1 MMAYLRGESRDQISL
16 LPESLEDYVSANAVV
31 RFIDRFVESQDMKS
45 LGFNRIYLSSTGRP
59 PYSPDCLLR
68 LYIYGYLHQHRSSR
82 QLARQTRCNVEL
94 MWLLEKLTP
103 EFKTISDFRKD
114 NGAAIGR
121 VVSQFRQFCRELG
134 LYGEQLVAIDGSF
147 FKASNGKDQVLSQKK
162 LDKELARI
170 EKQVE
175 EYLEEMERNDAL
187 EQDEVALT
195 AEELE
200 EKIRQMEEMQKRSQ
214 ENREQHQSLVEAGEQ
229 YRCLTDEDARMLR
242 KNGKSV
248 IGYNVQIAVDDKH
261 HLIASHD
268 VTVDGNDAKQLS
280 PMAQQAKEN
289 LAAKQLDVVADS
301 GYHSRVELQNCVE
314 EKITPYVATRDTS
327 SSKSQGRY
335 GKEDFDYDGQQD
347 IYRCPAGE
355 ELSFVGTGKSKTG
368 LIMRRYRTRQ
378 CTDCRLRSQCLKPET
393 AFKRQDRW
401 EHEHFVEENAA
412 RVDAHPEMMSR
423 RKALAEHPFGTFKHW
438 MGAQHFLTRR
448 KPNVRTEM
456 DLTVLSYNIKRAI
469 NVLGVEYLIEALD
482 RRSRPT

>member
-1 MMAYLRGESRDQISL
+1 MAYLRGENRDQISL

-31 RFIDRFVESQDMKS
+31 RFIDRFVELLNLDE
-45 LGFNRIYLSSTGRP
+45 LGFNRTKLASTGRP
-59 PYSPDCLLR
+59 PYSPDSLLR
-68 LYIYGYLHQHRSSR
+68 LFIYGYLHQHRSSR

-103 EFKTISDFRKD
+103 EFKTIADFRKD

-134 LYGEQLVAIDGSF
+134 LYGEEMVAIDGSF
-147 FKASNGKDQVLSQKK
+147 FKASNSKDQVLSQKK
-162 LDKELARI
+162 LDKELSRI

-187 EQDEVALT
+187 EQDEVELT

-200 EKIRQMEEMQKRSQ
+200 KKIRQMEELQKRYQ
-214 ENREQHQSLVEAGEQ
+214 EKQAQRSSLVESGEK

-242 KNGKSV
+242 KNGKTV

-261 HLIASHD
+261 HLIAGHD
-268 VTVDGNDAKQLS
+268 VTVDGNDAQQLGR
-280 PMAQQAKEN
+280 MALQAKEN
-289 LAAKQLDVVADS
+289 LSARKLEVVADS
-301 GYHSRVELQNCVE
+301 GYHSRGELENCE
-314 EKITPYVATRDTS
+314 KEKITPYVATRDTS
-327 SSKSQGRY
+327 SSKAQGRY
-335 GKEDFDYDGQQD
+335 GKQDFEYDAQKD

-355 ELSFVGTGKSKTG
+355 ELIFVGKVKSRTG
-368 LIMRRYRTRQ
+368 LIMHRYRTRQ

-393 AFKRQDRW
+393 AFKQQDRW
-401 EHEHFVEENAA
+401 EHEHLVEENAA
-412 RVDAHPEMMSR
+412 RVAAHPQMMSR

-438 MGAQHFLTRR
+438 MGAQHFVTRR

-469 NVLGVEYLIEALD
+469 NVLGVEYMIEALN
-482 RRSRPT
+482 RRSVLT

>member
-1 MMAYLRGESRDQISL
+1 MAYLRGESRDQISL
-16 LPESLEDYVSANAVV
+16 FPESLEDYVSGDAVV
-31 RFIDRFVESQDMKS
+31 RFIDRYVESLDMKA
-45 LGFNRIYLSSTGRP
+45 LGFNRINLASTGRP

-68 LYIYGYLHQHRSSR
+68 LFVYGYLHQHRSSR

-103 EFKTISDFRKD
+103 EFKTIADFRKD
-114 NGAAIGR
+114 NGTAIGR
-121 VVSQFRQFCRELG
+121 VVSEFRQFCRALG
-134 LYGEQLVAIDGSF
+134 LYGEQMVAIDGSF

-175 EYLEEMERNDAL
+175 EYLEEIERNDAL
-187 EQDEVALT
+187 EQDEVELT

-200 EKIRQMEEMQKRSQ
+200 EKIRQMEEMQKRSR
-214 ENREQHQSLVEAGEQ
+214 ENREQHQSLVESGEK

-280 PMAQQAKEN
+280 RMALQAKEN
-289 LAAKQLDVVADS
+289 LAAEELIAVADS
-301 GYHSRVELQNCVE
+301 GYHARAELQNCE
-314 EKITPYVATRDTS
+314 KEKITPYVATRDSS

-335 GKEDFDYDGQQD
+335 GKQDFDYDAQQD

-355 ELSFVGTGKSKTG
+355 ELSFVGKVKSKTG
-368 LIMRRYRTRQ
+368 LIMHRYRTRQ
-378 CTDCRLRSQCLKPET
+378 CTDCHLRSQCLKPET
-393 AFKRQDRW
+393 KYKQQDRW
-401 EHEHFVEENAA
+401 EHEHLVEENAA
-412 RVDAHPEMMSR
+412 RVAAHPEMMSR
-423 RKALAEHPFGTFKHW
+423 RQALAEHPFGSFKHW

-469 NVLGVEYLIEALD
+469 KVLGVEYLIEALD
-482 RRSRPT
+482 RRPRLT

>member
-1 MMAYLRGESRDQISL
+1 MAYLRGESRDQVSL
-16 LPESLEDYVSANAVV
+16 LPESLDDYVSANAVV
-31 RFIDRFVESQDMKS
+31 RFIDRFVESQDMKA
-45 LGFNRIYLSSTGRP
+45 LGFNRVYLASTGRP

-68 LYIYGYLHQHRSSR
+68 LFIYGYLHQHRSSR

-103 EFKTISDFRKD
+103 EFKTIADFRKD
-114 NGAAIGR
+114 NGTAIGR

-134 LYGEQLVAIDGSF
+134 LYGEQMVAIDGSF
-147 FKASNGKDQVLSQKK
+147 FKASNGKDQVLSQKR
-162 LDKELARI
+162 LDKERARI

-175 EYLEEMERNDAL
+175 DYLEEIDRNDAL
-187 EQDEVALT
+187 EQDEVELT

-200 EKIRQMEEMQKRSQ
+200 EKIRQMEEMQKRLR
-214 ENREQHQSLVEAGEQ
+214 ENREQHQGLVESGEN

-280 PMAQQAKEN
+280 RMAQQAKEN
-289 LAAKQLDVVADS
+289 LAAEKLTAVADS
-301 GYHSRVELQNCVE
+301 GYHSREELQNCE
-314 EKITPYVATRDTS
+314 KEKITPYVATRDTS

-335 GKEDFDYDGQQD
+335 GKQDFRYDGQQD
-347 IYRCPAGE
+347 VYRCPADE
-355 ELSFVGTGKSKTG
+355 ELGFVGTSKSKTG
-368 LIMRRYRTRQ
+368 LIMRRYRARG
-378 CTDCRLRSQCLKPET
+378 CTDCRLRSQCIKPET
-393 AFKRQDRW
+393 AFKQQDRW
-401 EHEHFVEENAA
+401 EHEHLVEANAQ
-412 RVDAHPEMMSR
+412 RVAAQPEMMSR
-423 RKALAEHPFGTFKHW
+423 RKALAEHPFGSFKHW

-482 RRSRPT
+482 RKIVPT